1 MDLDRDGIRQIER
14 IGRLALDQLG
24 EHGDVR
30 EQRADITEDH
40 ACLLRIGGYDE
51 DGSALTRSQVAAI
64 VEEAREVN
72 GAERK
77 DEALASAA
85 PTHEPGLGCRLRRR
99 HIAAGALFENGKL
112 VVCHFQSEQR
122 SEECTPS
129 GPRRQLA
136 KPRRKEIRV
145 IDYVEDG
152 DARTHSAA
160 SIAATLLSR

>member
-64 VEEAREVN
+64 VEKASEKDRAQ
-72 GAERK
+72 RK
-77 DEALASAA
+77 DEALSSAPPA
-85 PTHEPGLGCRLRRR
+85 HEPSLSGGLRRWGTAPR
-99 HIAAGALFENGKL
+99 AML
-112 VVCHFQSEQR
+112 VDR
-122 SEECTPS
+122 
-129 GPRRQLA
+129 
-136 KPRRKEIRV
+136 
-145 IDYVEDG
+145 
-152 DARTHSAA
+152 
-160 SIAATLLSR
+160 